1 MVQLYAVLTAAIV
14 NTKDTEAFELIVAQ
28 LPNGIGPGYEVRLT
42 EKCKVKSKYRVSD
55 VASW

>member
-14 NTKDTEAFELIVAQ
+14 NTKDTEAFEMIVVH
-28 LPNGIGPGYEVRLT
+28 LPNGIGPDYEVHLT

-55 VASW
+55 VGNW